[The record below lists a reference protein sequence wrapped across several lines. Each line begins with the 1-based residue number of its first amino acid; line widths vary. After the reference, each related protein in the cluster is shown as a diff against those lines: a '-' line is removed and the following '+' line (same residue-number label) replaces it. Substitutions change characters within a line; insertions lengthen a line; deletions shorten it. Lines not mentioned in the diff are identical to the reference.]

1 MPVLKATYGF
11 MAVECEAGENEI
23 VFKYKTPGLMI
34 GAIITGAG
42 IALFVIYVIIN
53 KKKKNKP
60 TYKFFSE
67 DYYETEIAATVPTP
81 AVTAAIS
88 DTLEQTENDESMSKD
103 SVQVKTDEVTSDD

>member
-1 MPVLKATYGF
+1 
-11 MAVECEAGENEI
+11 CEAGENEI

-67 DYYETEIAATVPTP
+67 DYYEIEIAATVPTP
-81 AVTAAIS
+81 AVTAVTS

-103 SVQVKTDEVTSDD
+103 SVQVKTDEVTSDDSGEQK